1 MLASQRKQQILQ
13 ILAEEKQVMS
23 GDLSQRFSVSEDSIR
38 RDLRELAAEGKL
50 QRVHGGALP
59 VSEAIAP
66 IETRKNVQIASK
78 QSIAQRAVELI
89 QPGQVV
95 IVDGGTT
102 TGEMMHLLPD
112 NLACTVVTH
121 SPGIAVALVEKPLIE
136 VILIGGR
143 LFKHSVVSV
152 GSAAL
157 ESISRIN
164 ADLFFMGVTGVHP
177 RAGFTTGDYE
187 EAGIKRALAARAAE
201 TVVMASQEKLNS
213 ASAFAIGELGA
224 ASTLIVDTTLDEA
237 LRQQLTLAGVEI
249 LYAPVIRV
257 QAKKSR
263 LGVGILRINFRQKY
277 GAVADRAGSAA
288 CL

>member
-1 MLASQRKQQILQ
+1 MLASQRKQQILH

-23 GDLSQRFSVSEDSIR
+23 GDLSQRFRISEDSIR

-59 VSEAIAP
+59 VSQAIAP
-66 IETRKNVQIASK
+66 IETRKSVQIVSK
-78 QSIAQRAVELI
+78 QTIAQRAVELI

-95 IVDGGTT
+95 IIDGGTT
-102 TGEMMHLLPD
+102 TGEMVRLLPE
-112 NLACTVVTH
+112 NLVCTVVTH

-164 ADLFFMGVTGVHP
+164 ADLFFMGVTGVHH
-177 RAGFTTGDYE
+177 RAGLTTGDYE

-213 ASAFAIGELGA
+213 ASAFAIGDLGL

-237 LRQQLTLAGVEI
+237 LRQQLAIDGVEI
-249 LYAPVIRV
+249 VYA
-257 QAKKSR
+257 
-263 LGVGILRINFRQKY
+263 L
-277 GAVADRAGSAA
+277 
-288 CL
+288 

>member
-66 IETRKNVQIASK
+66 IETRKSVQMASK
-78 QSIAQRAVELI
+78 QTIAQRAVELI

-95 IVDGGTT
+95 IIDGGTT
-102 TGEMMHLLPD
+102 TGEMVRLLPAT
-112 NLACTVVTH
+112 LACTVVTH
-121 SPGIAVALVEKPLIE
+121 SPGIAVALVDKPLIE

-187 EAGIKRALAARAAE
+187 EAGINRALATRAAE

-213 ASAFAIGELGA
+213 ASAFAIGGLGLV
-224 ASTLIVDTTLDEA
+224 STLIVDTTLDET
-237 LRQQLTLAGVEI
+237 LRQQLAIDGVEI
-249 LYAPVIRV
+249 VC
-257 QAKKSR
+257 
-263 LGVGILRINFRQKY
+263 
-277 GAVADRAGSAA
+277 AG
-288 CL
+288 